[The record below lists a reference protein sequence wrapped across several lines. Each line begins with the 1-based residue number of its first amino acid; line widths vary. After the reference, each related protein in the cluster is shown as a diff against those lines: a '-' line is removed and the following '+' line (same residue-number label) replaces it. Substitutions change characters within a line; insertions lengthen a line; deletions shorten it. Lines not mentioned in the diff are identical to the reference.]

1 MRRKKP
7 TYLGDL
13 NVRIDNLSNLRWQ
26 LQLTVVKN
34 FNFSTTRENPAVI
47 FDTVNTVFN
56 EIEYISSYACSRK
69 FK

>member
-13 NVRIDNLSNLRWQ
+13 NVRVDNLSNLRWQ
-26 LQLTVVKN
+26 LQLTVVNN
-34 FNFSTTRENPAVI
+34 FNFSVTRENPAVI

-56 EIEYISSYACSRK
+56 EIEYISAYTCSRK